1 MVIQILIGILALLL
15 VLVIMGPRVTAPHP
29 PNEKGCSKPP
39 TAPSPPIAP
48 TFPSEDIGFNP
59 ISGYRIA
66 VKPGMGN
73 RSAVKTQ
80 PLPVT
85 MPITFKMPSS
95 SLPEFND
102 GAVSMT
108 PYARLSE
115 IVGYAPS
122 VLPTPPSAALTPTS
136 VAPMPPSTLPT
147 PLADTPSS

>member
-1 MVIQILIGILALLL
+1 MVIQILIGILALLII
-15 VLVIMGPRVTAPHP
+15 LVIMGPRVTAPRP
-29 PNEKGCSKPP
+29 PSEKGCSKPP
-39 TAPSPPIAP
+39 TPPPPPPKSQTLPSKN
-48 TFPSEDIGFNP
+48 IGFNP

-73 RSAVKTQ
+73 RSAVTTQ

-85 MPITFKMPSS
+85 MPITFKMPNS

-115 IVGYAPS
+115 ITGYVPS
-122 VLPTPPSAALTPTS
+122 ASPTPPSTAPAPAPTS
-136 VAPMPPSTLPT
+136 QATLSAAPTG
-147 PLADTPSS
+147 